1 MSRDYYND
9 HNRIANKCNNRKIN
23 NTYQKGKGL
32 NIEYPNIKIE
42 GNKYIFMENSN
53 KMLNNNLL
61 QTLEKPVYNNDMY
74 SSIFVKNIGGGKNID
89 LLKNLKKVKYKNKKD
104 SYTRYKYVDNFNNQ
118 ITSGG
123 ILFYRLNN
131 TNNSN
136 NKEFLLI
143 ENKDRKKYED
153 FGGCVE
159 DKDNNIYDTIRR
171 ELLEESNN
179 IFSKYLNN
187 DDITR
192 LIDNSDRLYNKN
204 NKYLLLINSIPN
216 QMKNIDLR
224 KFGTKENHDNINRV
238 LKWVPEEKL
247 LNRDFRNNLNYRLLF
262 KDFLN
267 YLYSSKNS
275 NNNFNN
281 IVYNNNNNDNNNND
295 NNNFTKV
302 SIINKG
308 IDRDKNK
315 DKIILNKVNLE
326 DIKIIINNIDLWS
339 RITNKFIDLLDKL
352 INSNKLKYD
361 ISFLTSFINNYRSL
375 FHRLENLLDIYLK
388 FSKKLK
394 NNNIIE
400 TRDRYLYNVNMTYF
414 NKYYSKFNNDIK
426 IFMSEN
432 DYTLIQNYY
441 KNNMMDNYLRELL
454 EIKIL

>member
-23 NTYQKGKGL
+23 NTYQKGNGL

-74 SSIFVKNIGGGKNID
+74 SSIFVKNVGGGKNID

-104 SYTRYKYVDNFNNQ
+104 SYIRYKYVDNLNNQ

-131 TNNSN
+131 N

-143 ENKDRKKYED
+143 ENKDRNKYED

-159 DKDNNIYDTIRR
+159 DKDSNIYDTIRR

-179 IFSKYLNN
+179 IFSNYLNN
-187 DDITR
+187 EDIMK

-216 QMKNIDLR
+216 EMKNIDLK

-267 YLYSSKNS
+267 YLYSSKN
-275 NNNFNN
+275 NTPIFKN
-281 IVYNNNNNDNNNND
+281 IV
-295 NNNFTKV
+295 KK
-302 SIINKG
+302 SK
-308 IDRDKNK
+308 DKNK

-339 RITNKFIDLLDKL
+339 KITNKFIDLLDKL
-352 INSNKLKYD
+352 IVDKKIKYN
-361 ISFLTSFINNYRSL
+361 ITFVTSFINNYRCL

-388 FSKKLK
+388 IENKLS
-394 NNNIIE
+394 NNHIIE
-400 TRDRYLYNVNMTYF
+400 IRDRYLYNINMTYF
-414 NKYYSKFNNDIK
+414 NKYYSKLNNDIK
-426 IFMSEN
+426 NFISN
-432 DYTLIQNYY
+432 SDYKLIQYFYN
-441 KNNMMDNYLRELL
+441 NNMMDKYLKKIL
-454 EIKIL
+454 EINFL